1 VANAEGVS
9 RPADRRRTYR
19 AALQIGTT
27 TVEQLRKRFLKG
39 GWRRHDWPP
48 TAECPADGRGE
59 AVLVVWACNIL
70 PDERSYWTTQALA
83 DMLVELRI
91 VETISGDTV
100 RRVLNQTTSSPG

>member
-1 VANAEGVS
+1 
-9 RPADRRRTYR
+9 
-19 AALQIGTT
+19 
-27 TVEQLRKRFLKG
+27 
-39 GWRRHDWPP
+39 
-48 TAECPADGRGE
+48 
-59 AVLVVWACNIL
+59 VLVVWACNIL